1 MRCEQLKSYNKKN
14 PNNLSRFP
22 QLSYSKY
29 HQAGQKVQQRSHFY
43 AKKKNSL
50 LSELAGINF
59 LRCDHFRLRP
69 PPLRRAAGRSSSFH
83 PEWFK
88 GNDSFFFFGNQKSR
102 ICEEEK
108 YFETKI
114 KRKSFSMEQWKGKD
128 TDETG
133 IAAEPKDDVLVFQQR
148 SRKKDGLFGNPN
160 PKHVKEPTKQLFV

>member
-1 MRCEQLKSYNKKN
+1 MQKKKFFTFSAGGDQFSKMRPLSTASTSTQESCRQEQ
-14 PNNLSRFP
+14 
-22 QLSYSKY
+22 QLSSRV
-29 HQAGQKVQQRSHFY
+29 VQR
-43 AKKKNSL
+43 
-50 LSELAGINF
+50 E
-59 LRCDHFRLRP
+59 RL
-69 PPLRRAAGRSSSFH
+69 
-83 PEWFK
+83 
-88 GNDSFFFFGNQKSR
+88 FFFFGNQKSR

-128 TDETG
+128 TDETR